1 MNPVYIDR
9 EGSIRTSLKMTLTFP
24 PISGKTRITGVVT
37 ALLPGFSH
45 TQMGIFFLLTPR
57 FGGQLFGGAVV
68 PTGIFFFSLGI
79 FQLLWV
85 AVMAKSSNRALIVL
99 GMLGSLGSVIIYFVS
114 VMVALP
120 FGVPRQPLTPTA
132 IETKAL
138 ESVFILVSFYM
149 FWGLSKATRVS

>member
-1 MNPVYIDR
+1 MA
-9 EGSIRTSLKMTLTFP
+9 LTFP
-24 PISGKTRITGVVT
+24 PLSSKTRITGVVT

-68 PTGIFFFSLGI
+68 PTGIFFFILGI

-85 AVMAKSSNRALIVL
+85 AVMAKSSKRALIVL

-132 IETKAL
+132 VETKAF
-138 ESVFILVSFYM
+138 ESVFILVSLYM
-149 FWGLSKATRVS
+149 FRGLSKATRLS